1 MKTVLNLS
9 LEFEQML
16 LLFGYGDKRI
26 KKVCVILMNI
36 NKKSF
41 FNTYSVVILRLVEGM
56 LERGGTRSMFTD
68 FYKSLKSF
76 LDVFDMFRDFSG
88 FESVV
93 SEFVRRSH
101 HFFLYHFE
109 KLFTHPRAVIDMED
123 LLDLMDELFLA
134 RKMNTDLVKQLAQKY
149 SKFDQ
154 KWTKVLC
161 GFGRKFILLAGKAI
175 EKFRIRIETQFNI
188 EFAKRTIDQDD
199 FFELARKRASKTIE
213 RISRLNKFYQSK
225 LRGAILA
232 AVIKE
237 FLRTVLSSDQEH
249 IKAHINRALD
259 DMHAF
264 LQNFPQDFMLKSRE
278 KFLVRLKGFFR
289 TARESSMDTYL
300 GELITLSG
308 IRLSNDAVY
317 ALINCKDYKERP
329 FSARQTIDR
338 WKPMLEKEEKVN
350 KRRKDKETRSINVDK
365 IWRIF
370 IILIKFKSIVR
381 RIVKRQKK
389 FDVTNSFSFQ
399 DESHRGKKEIIK
411 GNQPKMMIMTLE
423 NHFVKL
429 KHTNFRFFCF
439 RREEA
444 SLRKFGIHDPKREL
458 RHFIEHVLPEYYI
471 WVFPVFERNRLNF
484 YCKERQQMIKTL
496 LPAKISTCGVI
507 SAGRRHAVCILY
519 DDLTFLIF
527 MGTSEDQIL
536 KLNTAFQSLIKTVSN
551 VGIFREGAA
560 IHDVGNIESNSKR
573 TLILNELYSNS
584 IYQFKFPKIRSE
596 LVAEVKE
603 KEKQKSKV
611 KGKKKGSWNMNV
623 ILKGFG
629 IGKKDPF
636 VENIGRE
643 IFVEEPEPWTYDF
656 GDYLTALGFRHPDKK
671 YVTIDNSPVKDFL
684 LIALKSH

>member
-1 MKTVLNLS
+1 
-9 LEFEQML
+9 ML

-41 FNTYSVVILRLVEGM
+41 FNTYSVVILRLLEGM
-56 LERGGTRSMFTD
+56 MERGGTRSIFTD

-93 SEFVRRSH
+93 SEFVGRSH
-101 HFFLYHFE
+101 HFFLFHFE

-123 LLDLMDELFLA
+123 LLDLMDEIFLA

-149 SKFDQ
+149 PKFDQ
-154 KWTKVLC
+154 DWTKFIC
-161 GFGRKFILLAGKAI
+161 GFGRKYILLAGKAV
-175 EKFRIRIETQFNI
+175 EKFRIRIETQFHN

-225 LRGAILA
+225 LRSAILA

-237 FLRTVLSSDQEH
+237 FLRTVLSSDQEY

-289 TARESSMDTYL
+289 TSRESSMDTYL
-300 GELITLSG
+300 GELIKISG

-317 ALINCKDYKERP
+317 ALINCKEFKGLS

-338 WKPMLEKEEKVN
+338 WRPMLEKIKKVN
-350 KRRKDKETRSINVDK
+350 EGKKDKEARSIKADK
-365 IWRIF
+365 NYLLLGNF
-370 IILIKFKSIVR
+370 VKFKCNAR
-381 RIVKRQKK
+381 RFVKTQKK

-399 DESHRGKKEIIK
+399 NESRKGKKESIK
-411 GNQPKMMIMTLE
+411 GHQPKMMIMTLE
-423 NHFVKL
+423 NHFDKL

-444 SLRKFGIHDPKREL
+444 SLRKFGIHDPRRKL
-458 RHFIEHVLPEYYI
+458 SHLIEHILPEYYI
-471 WVFPVFERNRLNF
+471 WVFPTFEQNRLNF

-507 SAGRRHAVCILY
+507 SVDKRHAVCILY
-519 DDLTFLIF
+519 NDLTFLIF
-527 MGTSEDQIL
+527 MSTSENQIL

-551 VGIFREGAA
+551 VGIFRKGAP

-573 TLILNELYSNS
+573 TLILNELSRNS

-603 KEKQKSKV
+603 KEKSKV

-636 VENIGRE
+636 VEEIGRE
-643 IFVEEPEPWTYDF
+643 TFVEEPESWNYDF

-671 YVTIDNSPVKDFL
+671 YVEFDNSPVQDFL
-684 LIALKSH
+684 LLLCNLI